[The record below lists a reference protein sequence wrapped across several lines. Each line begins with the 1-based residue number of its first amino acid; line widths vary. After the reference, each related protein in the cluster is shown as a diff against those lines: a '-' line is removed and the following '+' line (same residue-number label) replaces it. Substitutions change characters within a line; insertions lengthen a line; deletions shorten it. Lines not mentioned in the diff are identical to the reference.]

1 MVLGMFPENW
11 FFDKSNTS
19 KDFMFPTSRGSW
31 QLRKFEDKL
40 RTKRSL
46 RVHRDEGISE
56 ASPLE

>member
-1 MVLGMFPENW
+1 MLGMFPENL
-11 FFDKSNTS
+11 FFDRSKTS

-31 QLRKFEDKL
+31 LLRKFEDKL

-46 RVHRDEGISE
+46 RVHRDEGTSE